1 MNQHNA
7 VTSDADKQI
16 YLKFIEWQRKSWYG
30 VPGGEKLL
38 PVIAAKYTPAEA
50 EFLTGIPFSPKN
62 LDVLSEL
69 KGIHRATLGPRLD
82 ELTRKGFLYKFERD
96 GVPHYMLNDIFM
108 LMRTTGWPGRTDE
121 HSKQFAVMSD
131 NYFPAFMEPWE
142 TVKEKG
148 LRVLPINAAI
158 EDDHTI
164 LPYEEVKKHLD
175 SYTYFSVSYCPC
187 RIKKSMVTGKPDKYP
202 AEVCLHFDRLGL
214 YAVENGFGRQ
224 ITREETERILQQCA
238 EAGLIHAMS
247 NQQELPD
254 TICNC
259 CSCCCMWFEAV
270 KRLKHSGGLVPSNY
284 HIQVAQ
290 QTCTGCGLCVKR
302 CPMEAL
308 KLTES
313 PESKGRKTAVRDKDG
328 RVREFINKTGKVSE
342 VNTNLC
348 IGCGVCAYKCQSGSL
363 SLLRNDVEHH
373 PPRTMR
379 DWAVEFITTRKP
391 A

>member
-1 MNQHNA
+1 MNQPD
-7 VTSDADKQI
+7 VSLTDAEKQI
-16 YLKFIEWQRKSWYG
+16 YLKFIEWQKKSWYG

-38 PVIAAKYTPAEA
+38 PVIAAKYTSAEA

-69 KGIHRATLGPRLD
+69 TGMDRAALGARLD
-82 ELTRKGFLYKFERD
+82 ELTLKGFLYKFDRE
-96 GVPHYMLNDIFM
+96 GVPHYLLNDIFM
-108 LMRTTGWPGRTDE
+108 LMRATGWPGRTDE
-121 HSKQFAVMSD
+121 HHKQFAIMSD

-158 EDDHTI
+158 EDEHTI

-175 SYTYFSVSYCPC
+175 SYTYYSVSYCPC
-187 RIKKSMVTGKPDKYP
+187 RVKKGLATGTRDKYP
-202 AEVCLHFDRLGL
+202 LEVCLHFDRLGR
-214 YAVENGFGRQ
+214 YAVENGMGRQ

-238 EAGLIHAMS
+238 EAGLVHGIS
-247 NQQELPD
+247 NQQESPD

-270 KRLKHSGGLVPSNY
+270 KRMKHAGGLVPSNY
-284 HIQVAQ
+284 RVQVAQ

-308 KLTES
+308 KLKEA
-313 PESKGRKTAVRDKDG
+313 PEARGRKTTVQGKDG
-328 RVREFINKTGKVSE
+328 RVRELTNKTGKVSE
-342 VNTNLC
+342 LNIDLC
-348 IGCGVCAYKCQSGSL
+348 IGCGVCAYKCQSRSL
-363 SLLRNDVEHH
+363 SLVRNEEAHH
-373 PPRTMR
+373 PPRTGR
-379 DWAVEFITTRKP
+379 DWAVEFITTRK
-391 A
+391 AV

>member
-1 MNQHNA
+1 MSQPDTVLTDSEKRN
-7 VTSDADKQI
+7 
-16 YLKFIEWQRKSWYG
+16 YLQFIEWQRKSWYG
-30 VPGGEKLL
+30 VPGGEQLL
-38 PVIAAKYTPAEA
+38 PVIAAKYTPDEA
-50 EFLTGIPFSPKN
+50 AFLTGIPFSPKN
-62 LDVLSEL
+62 LHVLAEL
-69 KGIHRATLGPRLD
+69 KRMDPAPLASRLD

-108 LMRTTGWPGRTDE
+108 LMRTAGWPGRTDE
-121 HSKQFAVMSD
+121 ISRQFAVLSD
-131 NYFPAFMEPWE
+131 NLFPTFMQPWE

-158 EDDHTI
+158 EDKQAV

-187 RIKKSMVTGKPDKYP
+187 RVKKSLVTGAPDKYP
-202 AEVCLHFDRLGL
+202 LEVCLHFDRLGR

-247 NQQELPD
+247 NQQEKPD

-259 CSCCCMWFEAV
+259 CNCCCMWFEAV
-270 KRLKHSGGLVPSNY
+270 RRMKHEGLVPSNY
-284 HIQVAQ
+284 HAKLKQ

-302 CPMEAL
+302 GPMGAL
-308 KLTES
+308 KLKES
-313 PESKGRKTAVRDKDG
+313 PQARGRKTTLPDRDG
-328 RVREFINKTGKVSE
+328 RARELINKTGKVSE
-342 VNTNLC
+342 LNVDLC
-348 IGCGVCAYKCQSGSL
+348 IGCGVCAYKCPSGSL
-363 SLLRNDVEHH
+363 TLVRKAEEHL

-379 DWAVEFITTRKP
+379 DWAVEFITTRKTD
-391 A
+391 